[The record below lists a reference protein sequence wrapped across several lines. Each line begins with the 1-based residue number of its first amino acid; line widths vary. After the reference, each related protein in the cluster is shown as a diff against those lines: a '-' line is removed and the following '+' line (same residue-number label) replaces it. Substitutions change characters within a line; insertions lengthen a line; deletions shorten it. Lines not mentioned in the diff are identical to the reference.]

1 MAIQQPYRRTARQL
15 KDGSYSNSGNSRYI
29 KHSEYASSPEKYIR
43 SFLIIQNDLQKI
55 FEYVEPSDKNKRT
68 YSYRIHELFI
78 RVCIEVEANC
88 KAILRENGYSKKQE
102 KDWNMHDYC
111 LIEKTHQLSSYEV
124 SLPRWDTNKGLG
136 LDRYCPFKNWGKE
149 NLNWY
154 QYYREY
160 KGEDKSEI
168 KSWYQ
173 YYNETKHDIHSK
185 FEHANL
191 KNLVEATS
199 GLVALLSA
207 QFLNEDFSYQE
218 GSLIVEGIGDGM
230 DPAVGSYFR
239 VKYPDWTSAERY
251 DFEWGKIKDIPG
263 VIKCHDY
270 NSL

>member
-1 MAIQQPYRRTARQL
+1 
-15 KDGSYSNSGNSRYI
+15 
-29 KHSEYASSPEKYIR
+29 
-43 SFLIIQNDLQKI
+43 
-55 FEYVEPSDKNKRT
+55 
-68 YSYRIHELFI
+68 
-78 RVCIEVEANC
+78 
-88 KAILRENGYSKKQE
+88 
-102 KDWNMHDYC
+102 MHDYC

-124 SLPRWDTNKGLG
+124 SLPRWDTNEHLG
-136 LDRYCPFKNWGKE
+136 LDRYCPFKNWGKAD
-149 NLNWY
+149 LNWY

-239 VKYPDWTSAERY
+239 VKYPDWINDKRY
-251 DFEWGKIKDIPG
+251 DFEWGKIKDTPG
-263 VIKCHDY
+263 VIQCHDY